1 MKTDF
6 IHNGT
11 DLRRENLSN
20 FNLDYWSNRVD
31 VAVNELD
38 SLDNSEEK
46 AIGMMGLYSIYL
58 QCIEVFFINL
68 NALPK
73 SSDGYIKAIFI
84 SNKSLRSLIENEQM
98 HGYKMTREFLNVS
111 IKPVLRGMSTNEGK
125 VDEDIRRYQNTMEEV
140 VKDYLQD
147 YEMLNA
153 YKHGFRVDFKSGES
167 TLSVGDG
174 NIQTKIATMDSNINY
189 ISKQADYKNKT
200 QVIFQ
205 HQVGF
210 NQDRLIGKAKF
221 ISYMLAD
228 LMSIGKYSFADPK
241 PELIAFRFFEIEDKS
256 KWNNSYS
263 SFRYKAPLLEGP
275 L

>member
-228 LMSIGKYSFADPK
+228 LMSIGKYSLADPK